1 MPVRK
6 RIKEIHTP
14 VGMARAH
21 LWRPPHPRGSL
32 VLGHGAGGSSW
43 SADLQALT
51 TLTAQG
57 WLVVLVE
64 QPWRVAGR
72 KVATPPAQ
80 LDVAW
85 LAVIDVLTS
94 GRGALPRPL
103 VVGGRS
109 SGARVACRTAR
120 AVRAD
125 GVLALAFPLHPP
137 GRPEKS
143 RAAEA
148 QLVTGAGTR
157 LAVIQG
163 EKDPFGSPEDLR
175 SALGAAAEVIAARGN
190 HSFTKTPTDVL
201 ETARTFLEGLLGSDD
216 TPSRFPSPQSRSTGP
231 ADSDTTA
238 LAGAGNAPRDRG
250 C

>member
-1 MPVRK
+1 MSAAAARQS
-6 RIKEIHTP
+6 IKEIDTP

-21 LWRPPHPRGSL
+21 IWAPPHPGGML
-32 VLGHGAGGSSW
+32 VMGHGSGGSSW
-43 SADLQALT
+43 SPDLLALT
-51 TLTAQG
+51 SLSEQG

-85 LAVIDVLTS
+85 LAVMAALTCARGGL
-94 GRGALPRPL
+94 GRPW

-109 SGARVACRTAR
+109 AGARVAVRTAA

-125 GVLALAFPLHPP
+125 AVLALSFPLHPP
-137 GRPEKS
+137 GKPEKS
-143 RAAEA
+143 RAGEA
-148 QLVTGAGTR
+148 ALVTDAGTP

-163 EKDPFGSPEDLR
+163 EKDPFGNPEEIR
-175 SALGAAAEVIAARGN
+175 NALGRGAQVVAARGT

-201 ETARTFLEGLLGSDD
+201 AAASAFLSSLSLSPD
-216 TPSRFPSPQSRSTGP
+216 SPQR
-231 ADSDTTA
+231 
-238 LAGAGNAPRDRG
+238 R
-250 C
+250 

>member
-1 MPVRK
+1 VPVRK
-6 RIKEIHTP
+6 SVKEIHTP

-21 LWRPPHPRGSL
+21 LWRPARPRGAL

-51 TLTAQG
+51 SLTADG

-72 KVATPPAQ
+72 RVATPPAQ

-85 LAVIDVLTS
+85 LAVMATLTS
-94 GRGALPRPL
+94 GRGRLPRPW

-109 SGARVACRTAR
+109 AGARVACRTAA
-120 AVRAD
+120 AVGAD
-125 GVLALAFPLHPP
+125 AVLALSFPLAPP
-137 GRPEKS
+137 GRPERS

-148 QLVTGAGTR
+148 LLVTGAGIR

-163 EKDPFGSPEDLR
+163 EKDPFGSPEDVR
-175 SALGAAAEVIAARGN
+175 SALGTAAEVVQARGN
-190 HSFTKTPTDVL
+190 HSFTRTPTDVL
-201 ETARTFLEGLLGSDD
+201 TAARTFLANLG
-216 TPSRFPSPQSRSTGP
+216 TVR
-231 ADSDTTA
+231 
-238 LAGAGNAPRDRG
+238 
-250 C
+250 

>member
-1 MPVRK
+1 MSVRMSV
-6 RIKEIHTP
+6 KEIDTP

-21 LWRPPHPRGSL
+21 LWRPPHPCGAV

-43 SADLQALT
+43 SGDLLALT
-51 TLTAQG
+51 SLTARG

-72 KVATPPAQ
+72 RVATPPAQ

-85 LAVIDVLTS
+85 LAVMAALTS
-94 GRGALPRPL
+94 GRGGLPRPW

-109 SGARVACRTAR
+109 SGARVACRTAG

-125 GVLALAFPLHPP
+125 AVLALSFPLHPP
-137 GRPEKS
+137 GRPERS
-143 RAAEA
+143 RASEA
-148 QLVTGAGTR
+148 RLVTDAGMR

-163 EKDPFGSPEDLR
+163 EKDPFGSPEEVQN
-175 SALGAAAEVIAARGN
+175 ALGAGAEVAAARGT

-201 ETARTFLEGLLGSDD
+201 VAAAAFLANLG
-216 TPSRFPSPQSRSTGP
+216 TVQ
-231 ADSDTTA
+231 
-238 LAGAGNAPRDRG
+238 
-250 C
+250 